1 MGHINSN
8 RETSAPRLMFR
19 IMRMIS
25 ELLVQRLEVSANRIG
40 RSPYN
45 RKLCLGQ
52 NTSRTIG
59 EGDVTPHA
67 PEHNCD

>member
-1 MGHINSN
+1 
-8 RETSAPRLMFR
+8 
-19 IMRMIS
+19 MRMIS